1 MLSVSKQPRP
11 KHGQNIKNPGFSKD
25 SKPVI
30 KIKAVKVTKK
40 GGKKGA
46 KKQKRTRSKRKSKKA
61 GRQGFPSDNNIEEA
75 PEVELSDSDDDS
87 VDRIPQSQLTPFSL
101 IIRGNTNDVEELR
114 RRLED
119 EIIDVNQQDD
129 TGETLLFRAMMQSR
143 VDIMRMLLDEFDAD
157 FTYDFNGGDILEH
170 SVENENN
177 IRNSALVFLDD
188 RARPLGR
195 SWLTEQQ
202 RTRMMEQ
209 PHSFTHG
216 RNVSGGSKKR
226 RKTHKKSR
234 KTKRRKTT
242 KRRKIKA
249 GSHSMIGRMT
259 KPMKRAMGYYG
270 KEPQHDYS
278 KDPEVSYNIQRYKN
292 VQPPQPIIAKDN

>member
-1 MLSVSKQPRP
+1 MLSVTKQPRP
-11 KHGQNIKNPGFSKD
+11 KHAQLIKNPGFSKD
-25 SKPVI
+25 SKAVV

-40 GGKKGA
+40 GGKK
-46 KKQKRTRSKRKSKKA
+46 KVKTQKRTRSKRKGKKA
-61 GRQGFPSDNNIEEA
+61 GRQGFPSDNNIEQA

-101 IIRGNTNDVEELR
+101 IIRGNANDVEELR
-114 RRLED
+114 RRLE
-119 EIIDVNQQDD
+119 EGIIDVNEQDD
-129 TGETLLFRAMMQSR
+129 MGETLLFRAMMQSR
-143 VDIMRMLLDEFDAD
+143 VDIMRMLLDDFDAD
-157 FTYDFNGGDILEH
+157 FNYTFNGGDILEH
-170 SVENENN
+170 SVDNENS

-234 KTKRRKTT
+234 KTKRRKTI
-242 KRRKIKA
+242 KRRKNRI
-249 GSHSMIGRMT
+249 
-259 KPMKRAMGYYG
+259 
-270 KEPQHDYS
+270 
-278 KDPEVSYNIQRYKN
+278 
-292 VQPPQPIIAKDN
+292 

>member
-11 KHGQNIKNPGFSKD
+11 KHAQLIKNPGFSKD

-30 KIKAVKVTKK
+30 KVKAVKVTKK
-40 GGKKGA
+40 GGKKKA
-46 KKQKRTRSKRKSKKA
+46 KKRTHSKRKSKKA
-61 GRQGFPSDNNIEEA
+61 GRQGFPSDNNIEQA
-75 PEVELSDSDDDS
+75 PEVEFSDSDDDS

-101 IIRGNTNDVEELR
+101 IIRGNANDVEELR

-119 EIIDVNQQDD
+119 GIIDVNEQGD

-157 FTYDFNGGDILEH
+157 FNYTFNGGDILEH
-170 SVENENN
+170 SVDNENS
-177 IRNSALVFLDD
+177 IRNSALVFLDE

-202 RTRMMEQ
+202 RTNMMEQ

-216 RNVSGGSKKR
+216 RNVSGGSKKK
-226 RKTHKKSR
+226 RKTHKKSH
-234 KTKRRKTT
+234 KTKRPKTT
-242 KRRKIKA
+242 KRRKRTA
-249 GSHSMIGRMT
+249 GS
-259 KPMKRAMGYYG
+259 
-270 KEPQHDYS
+270 
-278 KDPEVSYNIQRYKN
+278 NIN
-292 VQPPQPIIAKDN
+292 N

>member
-1 MLSVSKQPRP
+1 MLSVTKHPRP
-11 KHGQNIKNPGFSKD
+11 KHGQIIKNPGFSKD

-40 GGKKGA
+40 GGKKKA
-46 KKQKRTRSKRKSKKA
+46 KKRTSSKRKSKKA
-61 GRQGFPSDNNIEEA
+61 GRQDFPSDNNIEEA
-75 PEVELSDSDDDS
+75 PEVVSDSDDDS
-87 VDRIPQSQLTPFSL
+87 VDRIPPSQLTPTSL
-101 IIRGNTNDVEELR
+101 IIRGNANDVEELR

-119 EIIDVNQQDD
+119 EIIDVNEQNDV
-129 TGETLLFRAMMQSR
+129 GETLLFRAMMQSR

-157 FTYDFNGGDILEH
+157 FNYTFDGGDILEH

-234 KTKRRKTT
+234 KTIKRRKN
-242 KRRKIKA
+242 RI
-249 GSHSMIGRMT
+249 
-259 KPMKRAMGYYG
+259 
-270 KEPQHDYS
+270 
-278 KDPEVSYNIQRYKN
+278 
-292 VQPPQPIIAKDN
+292 